1 MNGCNVEDDVGFGQI
16 YSTINFIGRQKW
28 LNKTG
33 LKTDVLL
40 MWMDHIQCSIVL
52 HVVRRANGNELFM

>member
-1 MNGCNVEDDVGFGQI
+1 MIGCNVEDDVGFGQI

-40 MWMDHIQCSIVL
+40 M
-52 HVVRRANGNELFM
+52 